1 MAEHRNVQLVRE
13 GYHAFLAADMEW
25 LNEHLHE
32 NVVWHVPG
40 NNALSGDYRGR
51 EAALAFF
58 ARSLKVVLPEFD
70 IHDVVGNDDHVVAL
84 LNLKWKRNDNGQ
96 VFEGRAVQTFHV
108 DAQGRALEVWTMSE
122 DQSAVDRF
130 LEGVQ
135 T

>member
-1 MAEHRNVQLVRE
+1 V
-13 GYHAFLAADMEW
+13 
-25 LNEHLHE
+25 
-32 NVVWHVPG
+32 
-40 NNALSGDYRGR
+40 
-51 EAALAFF
+51 LAFF

-96 VFEGRAVQTFHV
+96 VFEGRTVQTFHV
-108 DAQGRALEVWTMSE
+108 DAQGRALEVWTLSE